1 MYNIFSNNLP
11 KYYPFGFN
19 NPYNAYQTNQFRSL
33 NRALSPVETESH
45 QSKSL
50 SDCMHIDCSQ
60 LCKECDK
67 FTPNK
72 ASTPLQQKPVKSC
85 QSSPSYLSKIEESIR
100 NSSKPI
106 SSYETDIIEINGIR
120 GIWLNKSEV
129 ENWKGKQKFSGFKF
143 SSY

>member
-1 MYNIFSNNLP
+1 L
-11 KYYPFGFN
+11 
-19 NPYNAYQTNQFRSL
+19 SL
-33 NRALSPVETESH
+33 EILLRQVVETESH

-85 QSSPSYLSKIEESIR
+85 QSSPSYLSKIEESLR

-143 SSY
+143 SKY